1 MDKYKYFTSNI
12 TLIIILFISIFIFA
26 GCSKDIENNL
36 NESVTS
42 ETSSISQAPKTTQIE
57 ETSMQESAVSE
68 TSSLPE
74 ETVAETIPV
83 TEASAETTAVET
95 TATATT
101 TATAETTAA
110 ASAIQIIIANDVFQ
124 PNKTTIKIGGTVT
137 WINNDGYAHTVA
149 SNSGVFN
156 SGIITNGGQ
165 FSFTFNTE
173 GVYDYICE
181 IHPNMKGTITVVK

>member
-1 MDKYKYFTSNI
+1 
-12 TLIIILFISIFIFA
+12 
-26 GCSKDIENNL
+26 
-36 NESVTS
+36 
-42 ETSSISQAPKTTQIE
+42 
-57 ETSMQESAVSE
+57 MQESTVSE
-68 TSSLPE
+68 ISSSPEDTVE
-74 ETVAETIPV
+74 ETISDTET
-83 TEASAETTAVET
+83 SAETTAVET
-95 TATATT
+95 SSTATT
-101 TATAETTAA
+101 PTTTETAA
-110 ASAIQIIIANDVFQ
+110 APSEMQIIIANDTFQ
-124 PNKTTIKIGGTVT
+124 PNKTTIKVGGTVT